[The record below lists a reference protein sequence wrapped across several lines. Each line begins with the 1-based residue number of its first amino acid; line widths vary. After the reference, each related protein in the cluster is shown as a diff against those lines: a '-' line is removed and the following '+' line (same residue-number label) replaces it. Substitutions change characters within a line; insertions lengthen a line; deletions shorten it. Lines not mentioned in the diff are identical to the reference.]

1 MRHPSGRDT
10 GPAARILRRGARS
23 GRLMHIEQ
31 IAARAGE
38 GVPWP
43 EWVPAEITEAFT
55 TAGVGQ
61 PWAHQAAMAEH
72 AHGGSNVIIST
83 PAASGKSLGYL
94 LPALTATVGGR
105 TVLYLAPTR
114 ALAADQ
120 LRTIQ
125 ALGIT
130 GVCAAVVDGDTHAA
144 DRERARTHANY
155 LLTTPDML
163 HHVLLPRHARWGE
176 FFGRLHYVIVDECHG
191 YRGVFGSHVA
201 HVFRRLQRVAA
212 HHARRHPARTRAGTG
227 PPGGL
232 VFLLASATISEPGNC
247 ARLLTG
253 AEAREITDS
262 TAPRGPLT
270 FGLWEP
276 PLTAARGEG
285 GAPVRRPATAEA
297 ATLLADLVA
306 HDVRGLAFTRSRRG
320 AEAVA
325 IAARRALA
333 GNGRTV
339 RRAGAGTAARIAS
352 GKVPGPAPG
361 GQAPVAATGALVPAV
376 VNGKQAAAAP
386 APGGAAGAGL
396 RVLTGPGRRIAA
408 YRSGYLPED
417 RRELEEALRTGA
429 LLGLAATTAL
439 ELGVNICGL
448 DAVLIA
454 GWPGSRA
461 ALWQQAGRA
470 GREGQPAVAVLIA
483 RDDPLDTYLVHH
495 PEMLLRQPVESTV
508 LDPQNPYVLAPHLC
522 AAAAEL
528 PLTDADLELFGTSA
542 GQAAQSLVDAG
553 MLRRRGHRL
562 YWTRRGRG
570 NGPGLRGEGNY
581 PVKIVEKATGRL
593 VGTVDQPSA
602 HILVHTGAVY
612 LHQGELYLV
621 TALDLDDGVA
631 LVEPG
636 DPGYTTSARE
646 VTGIDVVSEL
656 RRASWG
662 AASVSFG
669 EVDVVRQVTSFTRR
683 NPETGQP
690 LGEEVLDLPPRA
702 LRTRAVWWTIS
713 AGQRENLM
721 RRGVDLAGAAHAA
734 EHTAIGLLPLFAACD
749 RMDIGGVSADLHPAT
764 GLLTVFVYD
773 GNAGGAGF
781 AERGFAVAAAWLR
794 ATAEAIHSCEC
805 QAGCPSCV
813 QSPKCGTGN
822 EPLAKDGALV
832 LLETLLAG
840 APANAAGPVTTA
852 ASVTTPG
859 PLTTAAPVPPGRPA
873 TTAGPV
879 TTAGAVPTGRPAT
892 AAGSGGADE
901 AYLTGEASGNG
912 VHGRADK
919 AAEHRELGDP
929 VAAHRR

>member
-1 MRHPSGRDT
+1 MRHPGGPDAA
-10 GPAARILRRGARS
+10 PAARILRRGARS
-23 GRLMHIEQ
+23 GRLMHVEE
-31 IAARAGE
+31 IAARPGE

-43 EWVPAEITEAFT
+43 QWVPGEITRAFSR
-55 TAGVGQ
+55 AGVSR

-72 AHGGSNVIIST
+72 ARRGNSVIIAT

-94 LPALTATVGGR
+94 LPALTAVLGGS

-120 LRTIQ
+120 VRAIQ
-125 ALGIT
+125 ALGIP
-130 GVCAAVVDGDTHAA
+130 GVCAAVVDVDAHAA
-144 DRERARTHANY
+144 ERERARTHANY

-163 HHVLLPRHARWGE
+163 HHVLLPRHSRWGE

-201 HVFRRLQRVAA
+201 HVLRRLRRVAA

-227 PPGGL
+227 APDGL
-232 VFLLASATISEPGNC
+232 VFLLASATVSEPGSC

-253 AEAREITDS
+253 QDAWEITES

-276 PLTAARGEG
+276 PLTTARGEG

-306 HDVRGLAFTRSRRG
+306 HEVRGLAFTRSRRG

-325 IAARRALA
+325 IAARRSLA
-333 GNGRTV
+333 GTT
-339 RRAGAGTAARIAS
+339 ATAARR
-352 GKVPGPAPG
+352 
-361 GQAPVAATGALVPAV
+361 
-376 VNGKQAAAAP
+376 AAARAAMHATATARQLAAP
-386 APGGAAGAGL
+386 EHATAAAGAG
-396 RVLTGPGRRIAA
+396 GGRREAVEHAALAMPGPRVAERARRVAA

-439 ELGVNICGL
+439 ELGVNIRGL

-495 PEMLLRQPVESTV
+495 PEMLLHQPVEATV
-508 LDPQNPYVLAPHLC
+508 LDPENPYVLAPHLC
-522 AAAAEL
+522 ALAAEL
-528 PLTDADLELFGTSA
+528 PLTEADLSLFGSSA
-542 GQAAQSLVDAG
+542 AGAAENLVAAG

-562 YWTRRGRG
+562 YWTRRGRELD
-570 NGPGLRGEGNY
+570 PGLRGGGNY
-581 PVKIVEKATGRL
+581 PVKIIERPTGRL
-593 VGTVDQPSA
+593 VGTVDRPSA
-602 HILVHTGAVY
+602 HVFVHTGAVY

-621 TALDLDDGVA
+621 TALDLTAGVA

-656 RRASWG
+656 RRAGWG
-662 AASVSFG
+662 AATVYFG

-690 LGEEVLDLPPRA
+690 LGEETLDLPPRA

-713 AGQRENLM
+713 PGQRDSL
-721 RRGVDLAGAAHAA
+721 RQRGVDIAGAAHAA
-734 EHTAIGLLPLFAACD
+734 EHTSIGLLPLFASCD

-764 GLLTVFVYD
+764 GQLTVFVYD
-773 GNAGGAGF
+773 GNEGGAGF

-794 ATAEAIHSCEC
+794 ATSEAILSCEC
-805 QAGCPSCV
+805 RAGCPSCV

-822 EPLAKDGALV
+822 EPLAKDGAVL

-840 APANAAGPVTTA
+840 APAGPGEATDAAG
-852 ASVTTPG
+852 ASE
-859 PLTTAAPVPPGRPA
+859 
-873 TTAGPV
+873 AG
-879 TTAGAVPTGRPAT
+879 
-892 AAGSGGADE
+892 E
-901 AYLTGEASGNG
+901 
-912 VHGRADK
+912 
-919 AAEHRELGDP
+919 P
-929 VAAHRR
+929 VAAHRS